1 VKVSGAA
8 RVGAVSLIRA
18 EPLVPPGVTGVA
30 VLAIHNLAVHR
41 LLPPRRFFGDQRLA
55 EHGPGESTY
64 HLVRIPL
71 ATALAEELQFR
82 ARSGVDRR

>member
-18 EPLVPPGVTGVA
+18 EPLVPPEVTGVA

-41 LLPPRRFFGDQRLA
+41 LLPPPADVALN
-55 EHGPGESTY
+55 
-64 HLVRIPL
+64 LVTAAGL
-71 ATALAEELQFR
+71 MATALAEELQFR

>member
-1 VKVSGAA
+1 MKVSGAA

-18 EPLVPPGVTGVA
+18 EPLVPPEVTGVA

-41 LLPPRRFFGDQRLA
+41 LLPPPADVALN
-55 EHGPGESTY
+55 
-64 HLVRIPL
+64 LVTAAGPL